1 MGKEIIPQKEYQTFL
16 EEVKSKIKQAS
27 YSAALSANK
36 SILILYWDIGK
47 SILNK
52 QKKEGWGSKVVDRLS
67 IDLNFSFPKMK
78 GFSRR
83 NLIYM
88 RKFAEA
94 YPEFV
99 QVPLAQIKSESA
111 YNLIVQEPLA
121 QLPWYHHI
129 TLLEKVKNKKER
141 EWYILKTI
149 ENGWSRNI
157 LVNQIESG
165 LIKRTGKAISNFKN
179 TLPSPMSELAQ
190 QTLKDPYIIDA
201 FGLSENVKEIEFENY
216 LVKNISK
223 LLLELGKGFAFIGNQ
238 YKLTVNNKLFE
249 LDLLFY
255 NYKLH
260 CFFVVDL
267 KIGDFLPE
275 YAGKMNF
282 YLSAVDSILKSKEDN
297 PSIGLILCK
306 FRDKIIAEY
315 SVRDMTKPIGI
326 AEYEFLKNL
335 PPKIK
340 SALPSV
346 KEIESELS
354 SFIKSQINP
363 AGDGI

>member
-1 MGKEIIPQKEYQTFL
+1 MSKEIIPQKEYIDFL
-16 EEVKSKIKQAS
+16 DEVKSKIRQAS
-27 YSAALSANK
+27 YSAVLSANK
-36 SILILYWDIGK
+36 SILILYWNIGK
-47 SILNK
+47 SILIK
-52 QKKEGWGSKVVDRLS
+52 QKKEGWGAKVVDRLS
-67 IDLNFSFPKMK
+67 ADLSTSFPEMK

-99 QVPLAQIKSESA
+99 QVPLAQINDDSA
-111 YNLIVQEPLA
+111 NNLIVQEPLA

-141 EWYILKTI
+141 EWYIAKTI

-165 LIKRTGKAISNFKN
+165 LIKRAGKAVSNFKN
-179 TLPSPMSELAQ
+179 TLPSPISELAQ

-201 FGLSENVKEIEFENY
+201 LGLKEEMKEVEFENY

-238 YKLTVNNKLFE
+238 YKLVVSGKLYE

-267 KIGDFLPE
+267 KIGEFLPE

-297 PSIGLILCK
+297 SSIGLILCK
-306 FRDKIIAEY
+306 SRNKIIAEY

-326 AEYEFLKNL
+326 AEYKFVKNL
-335 PPKIK
+335 PPKLK

-346 KEIESELS
+346 KEIEAELS
-354 SFIKSQINP
+354 SFIKSQNIP
-363 AGDGI
+363 DDDES

>member
-1 MGKEIIPQKEYQTFL
+1 MSKEIIPQKEYIDFL
-16 EEVKSKIKQAS
+16 DEVKSKIRQAS
-27 YSAALSANK
+27 YSAVLSANK

-47 SILNK
+47 SILIK
-52 QKKEGWGSKVVDRLS
+52 QKKEGWGAKVVDRLS
-67 IDLNFSFPKMK
+67 ADLSTSFPEMK

-99 QVPLAQIKSESA
+99 QVPLAQINDDSA
-111 YNLIVQEPLA
+111 TTLIVQEPLA

-141 EWYILKTI
+141 EWYIAKTI

-165 LIKRTGKAISNFKN
+165 LIKRAGKAVSNFKN
-179 TLPSPMSELAQ
+179 TLPSPISELAQ

-201 FGLSENVKEIEFENY
+201 LRLKEEMKEVEFENY

-223 LLLELGKGFAFIGNQ
+223 LLLELRKGFAFIGNQ
-238 YKLTVNNKLFE
+238 YKLVVSRKLYE

-260 CFFVVDL
+260 CFFV
-267 KIGDFLPE
+267 
-275 YAGKMNF
+275 
-282 YLSAVDSILKSKEDN
+282 EDN

-306 FRDKIIAEY
+306 SRNKIIAEY

-326 AEYEFLKNL
+326 AEYKFVKNL
-335 PPKIK
+335 PPKLK

-346 KEIESELS
+346 KEIEAELS
-354 SFIKSQINP
+354 SFIKSQNIP
-363 AGDGI
+363 DDDES